1 MGLLGAWMIIHWVLT
16 RLGPRLVVWAAAGVL
31 VAAVGASRLYLGV
44 HYPSD
49 VLAGWLLGAGW
60 AVTVAVAVSLWE
72 DHAAAPTAATTA
84 PDRPWPRIALR
95 SPVPDRGVSAVPAD
109 QPLPASC
116 PRKNQAA
123 DAIPP
128 DARVGRS
135 PRRRSSTYSA
145 RLGTRTGDQPTRDR
159 SGRRPRDLGHL
170 LRLGALARASPGG
183 DDQAVLGEQALALAG
198 LPDAAARRF
207 HRPGRCHPHYLFTR
221 WCRFGLVWVVGTPRD
236 SARLG
241 APVMMSQGRRSCG

>member
-1 MGLLGAWMIIHWVLT
+1 MALRAIGEDGFSFPSGHATGSMLMGLLGAWMIIHWVLT

-116 PRKNQAA
+116 RAEESGSGCN
-123 DAIPP
+123 
-128 DARVGRS
+128 
-135 PRRRSSTYSA
+135 SA
-145 RLGTRTGDQPTRDR
+145 
-159 SGRRPRDLGHL
+159 
-170 LRLGALARASPGG
+170 
-183 DDQAVLGEQALALAG
+183 
-198 LPDAAARRF
+198 
-207 HRPGRCHPHYLFTR
+207 
-221 WCRFGLVWVVGTPRD
+221 
-236 SARLG
+236 
-241 APVMMSQGRRSCG
+241 